1 MNNKFE
7 NGTVKISNDI
17 FYMITSIATLEVDG
31 VKNII
36 GVNADETKINAKNS
50 KKGIEIS
57 FHKNGVNIS
66 VKISVTYGNKLDEIS
81 EKVQENIKNKIEAMT
96 GIKVLGVNII
106 IDSIEK

>member
-17 FYMITSIATLEVDG
+17 FYMITSVATNEVEG
-31 VKNII
+31 VKNIVGI
-36 GVNADETKINAKNS
+36 STDESKINAKNS

-66 VKISVTYGNKLDEIS
+66 VKISVVYGNKLDELC